1 MKRFPI
7 SSPFFSVKIS
17 LNFLRIYKMII
28 TLPFLKTK
36 LAQALAL
43 LAFGVGTFYAAFSPE
58 IPVSTV
64 QPQTVTAHRVDILE
78 EDIAELRN
86 DIVNVREDIAE
97 VRDLVNEIH
106 FYVMDQRPHDTL
118 HEEFVDVIDIVRRQM
133 EEQNLQMDDMLLHI
147 LFLHIG
153 FAQLELSRLSIL
165 HSDIRQIREYLETA
179 TQSIEQFHHELITT
193 EHQILENMIQ
203 IAREMVLIENSISE
217 LYNEG

>member
-1 MKRFPI
+1 
-7 SSPFFSVKIS
+7 
-17 LNFLRIYKMII
+17 MII

-118 HEEFVDVIDIVRRQM
+118 HEG
-133 EEQNLQMDDMLLHI
+133 HP
-147 LFLHIG
+147 
-153 FAQLELSRLSIL
+153 
-165 HSDIRQIREYLETA
+165 
-179 TQSIEQFHHELITT
+179 
-193 EHQILENMIQ
+193 
-203 IAREMVLIENSISE
+203 
-217 LYNEG
+217 